1 MATPQTHTHI
11 HTYIHTHTRTHTRIE
26 RPAEIILSYPI
37 LILSYYNDKLRGGS
51 PPMSSLPLAKTVF
64 MSNVPCQPK
73 RHSSQ
78 TYIYMCIYV
87 LFSKPACAAPVKKK
101 TNSTSIISLLFFPHP
116 SIRPHKKALEG
127 GFGARILRYNAPS
140 ESFLLLQ
147 KSAISNP
154 SLLDESGRERG
165 DSPTHARSP
174 GRDWPGELQPLK
186 SRYII
191 LCLASA

>member
-1 MATPQTHTHI
+1 MISLGAGHHPCPPSLWPKRYSCPTFHVNRSVIHRK
-11 HTYIHTHTRTHTRIE
+11 HTYI
-26 RPAEIILSYPI
+26 Y
-37 LILSYYNDKLRGGS
+37 
-51 PPMSSLPLAKTVF
+51 V
-64 MSNVPCQPK
+64 
-73 RHSSQ
+73 
-78 TYIYMCIYV
+78 YIYIYI

-127 GFGARILRYNAPS
+127 GFGARIIRYNAPS

-154 SLLDESGRERG
+154 SLLDESGRERERG